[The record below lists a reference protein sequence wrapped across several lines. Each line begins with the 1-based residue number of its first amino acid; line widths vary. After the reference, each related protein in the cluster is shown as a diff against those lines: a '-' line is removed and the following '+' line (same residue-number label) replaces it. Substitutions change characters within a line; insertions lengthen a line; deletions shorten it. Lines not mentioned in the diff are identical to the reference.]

1 MRYRFAKS
9 TPGTSGCPR
18 SRTVA
23 KPSVTR
29 VPVDQI
35 TASRRPSASIAVV
48 GNPNSGKSTLFNRLT
63 GLRQRTA
70 NYPGATVEKHVGTA
84 KVGSVVLELIDL
96 PGTFSLSAHSL
107 EERIAVD
114 VILGRMPGTNPP
126 AGILAVVDMTN
137 LYQGLYLVQQ
147 LMELE
152 LPMVVALTMSDAADV
167 KGLRVD
173 IDALQARL
181 GGVTVCPVV
190 ATTGQ
195 GINALR
201 EALAELP
208 GSPQPDLPAFWP
220 ELNIA
225 AEQLAA
231 ELQGSVRRIEIERAL
246 VDSSGESEQEIL
258 GRLGKG
264 GDERV
269 AEVRRELFG
278 DEPPLA
284 KEARYRYRWVREIFD
299 EVQQR
304 APPLYTWGSHFIAWL
319 NRPVPGTIGLFVV
332 MAIVFQAVF
341 AWATPMM
348 DAIDAGTAALGSF
361 LATQMPEGAFASLL
375 SDGVVAGVGSVIVFL
390 PQIVI
395 LFLFIILLEDS
406 GYLARAAYLMDR
418 VMRSVGLSGQS
429 IIPMISSF
437 ACAVPGIMATRVIPN
452 RRDRIATM
460 LAAPFMTCSARL
472 PIYALLIAA
481 FVPAESIGWMNLQ
494 GLVLFGLYVLGI
506 LAGVLT
512 ALLLKVTALRGP
524 KPPFALMLP
533 EFRKPNLRTVL
544 MQLAGRIRIFLSR
557 AGTVIFAVAVIVW
570 ALAYYPR
577 SDTVAGE
584 LAEQQ
589 AVAEASLT
597 GGALGEALQR
607 LEHQAAADQLAQ
619 SWLGRAGQAVEPV
632 FRPLGWDW
640 RISAAVIA
648 GFPAREVVVA
658 VLGTV
663 YALGDEADDATLSQR
678 LKSATWPDG
687 AAVFTLPMVF
697 GLLIFYA
704 CCLQCAATLA
714 VIQRETNSWRWP
726 VFAWFYM
733 SAIGYVGALL
743 VYQLGSG

>member
-1 MRYRFAKS
+1 VTR
-9 TPGTSGCPR
+9 
-18 SRTVA
+18 
-23 KPSVTR
+23 PSVSR
-29 VPVDQI
+29 VSVDEI
-35 TASRRPSASIAVV
+35 TASRRPTASIAVV

-84 KVGSVVLELIDL
+84 NVGRIVLELIDL
-96 PGTFSLSAHSL
+96 PGTFSLSANSM

-114 VILGRMPGTNPP
+114 VVLGRMPGTNPP
-126 AGILAVVDMTN
+126 AGILAVVSMTN

-152 LPMVVALTMSDAADV
+152 LPMVVALTMSDAAQMG
-167 KGLRVD
+167 GLRID
-173 IDALQARL
+173 IEALQARL
-181 GGVTVCPVV
+181 GGAVVCPVV

-195 GINALR
+195 GMNALR
-201 EALAELP
+201 EALAALPELP
-208 GSPQPDLPAFWP
+208 KPELPLFWP
-220 ELNIA
+220 ELNRA
-225 AEQLAA
+225 AEKLAK
-231 ELQGSVRRIEIERAL
+231 ELPGPKPRIEIERAL
-246 VDSSGESEQEIL
+246 IDGENDHE
-258 GRLGKG
+258 
-264 GDERV
+264 
-269 AEVRRELFG
+269 AYAAVRRDLFG

-284 KEARYRYRWVREIFD
+284 KEARYRYQWVREVLD
-299 EVQQR
+299 EVQHNV
-304 APPLYTWGSHFIAWL
+304 PPLKTWSSHIIAWL
-319 NRPVPGTIGLFVV
+319 NRPIPGTIGLFVV

-341 AWATPMM
+341 AWATPIM
-348 DAIDAGTAALGSF
+348 DAIDAGTAALGTFIGSQ
-361 LATQMPEGAFASLL
+361 LPEGAIASLL
-375 SDGVVAGVGSVIVFL
+375 SDGVIAGVGSVVVFL
-390 PQIVI
+390 PQIMI

-472 PIYALLIAA
+472 PVYALLIAA
-481 FVPAESIGWMNLQ
+481 FVPAESVGWMNLQ
-494 GLVLFGLYVLGI
+494 GLVLFGLYILGI
-506 LAGVLT
+506 VAGVLT
-512 ALLLKVTALRGP
+512 ALLLRVSALRGP

-544 MQLAGRIRIFLSR
+544 MQLWGRVRIFLRR
-557 AGTVIFAVAVIVW
+557 AGTVIFTVAVIVW

-577 SDTVAGE
+577 SEE
-584 LAEQQ
+584 LATQLVEQRS
-589 AVAEASLT
+589 VAETTLT
-597 GGALGEALQR
+597 GRALDDRVQQ

-619 SWLGRAGQAVEPV
+619 SWLGRAGQVVEPV
-632 FRPLGWDW
+632 FKPLGWDW
-640 RISAAVIA
+640 KISAAVIA
-648 GFPAREVVVA
+648 GFPAREVVIA

-663 YALGDEADDATLSQR
+663 YAVGDEADDVRLAQR
-678 LKSATWPDG
+678 LKGATWPDG
-687 AAVFTLPMVF
+687 SAVFTLPMVF

-726 VFAWFYM
+726 IFAWLYM
-733 SAIGYVGALL
+733 STIGYLGALF
-743 VYQLGSG
+743 VFQLGSG